1 MRHFDFVR
9 RGIEDL
15 GIPYVLNNRLV
26 RGLDYYQHTVWEMT
40 CSSGLL
46 GRSQGTIL
54 AGGRYDGLTSI
65 LGGPKALPGVG
76 WAAGIDRLAM
86 LVPDMQIPH
95 PMQPIPILIIPD
107 RNKDAKRVVDDELYR
122 YAMKAAN
129 KIREISKCGAFVF
142 YGTESG
148 SDSGANSCANHPQ
161 LGKQLSSVLS
171 RSPSPRKVAIVGS
184 NEVAQN
190 TIVIRDSATQDQISV
205 DIDNCKQYIED

>member
-1 MRHFDFVR
+1 
-9 RGIEDL
+9 
-15 GIPYVLNNRLV
+15 
-26 RGLDYYQHTVWEMT
+26 
-40 CSSGLL
+40 
-46 GRSQGTIL
+46 
-54 AGGRYDGLTSI
+54 
-65 LGGPKALPGVG
+65 
-76 WAAGIDRLAM
+76 M